1 MIKVNRNNL
10 LSSKK
15 MSVES
20 AYDLFVKS
28 RETACSKATIG
39 IYNFQRKQIVTP
51 LSEAE
56 CMEDVTPDM
65 IRGLLKDFGQ
75 THNTGGT
82 FRLFSSI
89 RAFFNWYWDEFE
101 LDLKNPIKK
110 VVCKKPSITP
120 IPGISRDEINKM
132 LRSIDKISKFPERD
146 RVFISLLADTGV
158 RKSSIVNLK
167 FSDVDVENCN
177 ILVYEKDQN
186 FHTKPFGR
194 ETQRLIRKYLRC
206 LSGNKPDDCFWVNH
220 RGAKFTASGI
230 EQMMERT
237 ADVAGIP
244 RYGFHAYRRFY
255 GLELYKTTHDIYFV
269 SRALD
274 HKNIEVTKRY
284 LAITDAED
292 AEAIRAM
299 SPMDN
304 KATVTVKRKGK

>member
-15 MSVES
+15 ETVES
-20 AYDLFVKS
+20 AYDSFVKS
-28 RETACSKATIG
+28 RETACAKATIS
-39 IYNFQRKQIVTP
+39 IYNFQRKQIVNP
-51 LSEAE
+51 LSAEAKYIE
-56 CMEDVTPDM
+56 EVTPDM
-65 IRGLLKDFGQ
+65 IRNLLKEFGK

-82 FRLFSSI
+82 FRLYSSI

-101 LDLKNPIKK
+101 PEIRNPIKK
-110 VVCKKPSITP
+110 VTCKKPPITP
-120 IPGISRDEINKM
+120 IPGISREEINKM
-132 LRSIDKISKFPERD
+132 LRSIDKTSKFPERD
-146 RVFISLLADTGV
+146 RVFISMLADTGV

-167 FSDVDVENCN
+167 FSDVDVENCT

-255 GLELYKTTHDIYFV
+255 GLELYKSTHDIYFV

-274 HKNIEVTKRY
+274 HKSIEVTKRY
-284 LAITDAED
+284 LALDDAED
-292 AEAIRAM
+292 ANALRSM

-304 KATVTVKRKGK
+304 KSTVNIKRK